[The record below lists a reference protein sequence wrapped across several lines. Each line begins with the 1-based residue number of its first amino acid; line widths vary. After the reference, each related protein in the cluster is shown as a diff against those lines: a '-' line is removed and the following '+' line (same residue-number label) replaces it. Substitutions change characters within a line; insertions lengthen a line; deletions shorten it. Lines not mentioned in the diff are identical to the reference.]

1 MHNFVSVYNSK
12 FPQNSHRI
20 PKNSNRTLNQFPKNP
35 NHESSTVHC
44 NSKEFPKKN
53 SKQFPKNSFF
63 IFFNYKRIL
72 KNSKEILTRAYTLV
86 CLIDVH
92 ARLLILR
99 KNFPLHGPILVCMFI
114 VFEKKIPL
122 HVYSILHVYWYLPC
136 MFINFEKKIPPAR
149 PYLGLHV

>member
-1 MHNFVSVYNSK
+1 MLSSPAHLQSK
-12 FPQNSHRI
+12 FAPFHVTCTILCQYTIQNSHRI

-99 KNFPLHGPILVCMFI
+99 KNFPLHGLILVCMFI

-122 HVYSILHVYWYLPC
+122 QVYFPAFLLLFALHVY
-136 MFINFEKKIPPAR
+136 
-149 PYLGLHV
+149 